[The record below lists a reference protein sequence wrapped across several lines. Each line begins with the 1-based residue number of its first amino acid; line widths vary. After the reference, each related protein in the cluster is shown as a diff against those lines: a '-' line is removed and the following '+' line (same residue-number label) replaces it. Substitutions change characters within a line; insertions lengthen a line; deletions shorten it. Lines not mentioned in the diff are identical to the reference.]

1 MSELSY
7 EQRLKIERMKGA
19 EGCRRQTTEALRQ
32 YAGGNLSKDRL
43 AELLGVS
50 HYELL
55 GVLKR
60 LANDFEKKTRRD
72 DVLKIEDVAASDM
85 TAGT

>member
-7 EQRLKIERMKGA
+7 EQRLKTERIKIA
-19 EGCRRQTTEALRQ
+19 AGCRRKTAEALRK
-32 YAGGNLSKDRL
+32 YAGGNLTKGRL
-43 AELLGVS
+43 AILLGINC
-50 HYELL
+50 YDLL

-60 LANDFEKKTRRD
+60 LAYDFGRETRRD